1 MAIKQL
7 IDEIDNFSTAIE
19 IIEVLVLENA
29 QEVLKPTLNYL
40 KEQKKL
46 TARKLSTAKMNIEVQ
61 YEEVNRL
68 SNH

>member
-19 IIEVLVLENA
+19 SIEVLVLENA
-29 QEVLKPTLNYL
+29 QEVLKPTLTYL

-46 TARKLSTAKMNIEVQ
+46 TTIKLSKAKINIEVE

-68 SNH
+68 SNY